1 MITKKLVD
9 WYRYI
14 MNVVLVLLLIT
25 GPIAGGIIG
34 RRISTYRADY
44 TVIGTLLGL
53 LAVLIFTFLIMPP
66 VLVLFEINKKLSNEN
81 EEKAMQKSNDTK
93 EETVVRS
100 AKAKESSKWLCSNCG
115 TPNPAD
121 KTSCSY
127 CFTSRK

>member
-1 MITKKLVD
+1 
-9 WYRYI
+9 
-14 MNVVLVLLLIT
+14 MNVVLVLLLIA

-34 RRISTYRADY
+34 KELSTYRANY
-44 TVIGTLLGL
+44 TVVGILIGL
-53 LAVLIFTFLIMPP
+53 LAALFFDFLIMPP

-100 AKAKESSKWLCSNCG
+100 AKATESSKWLCSNCG

-127 CFTSRK
+127 CFTTRK